1 MGRRQRRAAARYA
14 VALVVVPPVALV
26 VLVGGAADA
35 AGRVAP
41 DPDASR
47 VAVGAGP
54 PPRRGPAPMGPVRS
68 GSPAG
73 PGPALAS
80 GRGWGW
86 PLDPRPEVLARFD
99 PPQQTWGA
107 GHRGVDLAAAVGQ
120 PVLAPSAGVVTFS
133 GVVVDRGVVVVT
145 AASGLR
151 SSLEPVTSSVPVG
164 APVARGQ
171 VVGQVS
177 AATGHC
183 VPVPCLHWGVRRDE
197 TYLDPL
203 ALVGS
208 RRVVL
213 LPLRPP

>member
-1 MGRRQRRAAARYA
+1 
-14 VALVVVPPVALV
+14 
-26 VLVGGAADA
+26 VGS
-35 AGRVAP
+35 V
-41 DPDASR
+41 
-47 VAVGAGP
+47 
-54 PPRRGPAPMGPVRS
+54 GPAS
-68 GSPAG
+68 
-73 PGPALAS
+73 ALAPE
-80 GRGWGW
+80 RGWGW
-86 PLDPRPEVLARFD
+86 PLDPRPAVLARFD

-133 GVVVDRGVVVVT
+133 GVVVDRGVLVVT

-151 SSLEPVTSSVPVG
+151 SSLEPVTGTVSVG
-164 APVARGQ
+164 TPVARGQ

-183 VPVPCLHWGVRRDE
+183 DPVTCLHWGVLRAE

-203 ALVGS
+203 TLVGT